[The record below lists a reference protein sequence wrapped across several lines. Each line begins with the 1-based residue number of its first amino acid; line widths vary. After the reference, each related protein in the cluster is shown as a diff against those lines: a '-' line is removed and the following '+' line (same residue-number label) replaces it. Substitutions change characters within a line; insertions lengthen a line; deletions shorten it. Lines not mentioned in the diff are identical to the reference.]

1 MIVAEQAVLA
11 ALDPAD
17 VDGDGDQG
25 AARTHFL
32 TTPDG
37 GTLHVVE
44 RGAGLPVVLLHGH
57 GANLGT
63 FGWMADGLAAA
74 ECRVVTIDLRGFGSS
89 SAAPTTLDLTGL
101 VDDVV
106 AVLDELDLHDVILV
120 GHSMGGGVALGV
132 AAWRPAVAASRLRGL
147 VLVNSAA
154 RGPADTRRNRVRMRA
169 LEWEGLERLG
179 RHPRHGLALARWNFG
194 DAPSRVQV
202 EAAQAIGLG
211 SPVARRQGLTE
222 RLLGTDLSEQ
232 LADVR
237 LPVLVLGG
245 SRDRVVAPQES
256 VRLGELLPD
265 ARVEILE
272 GAGHMLPIERAR
284 EVVERVLAFADEL
297 GVGGWGRRRRG
308 AQASGDA

>member
-1 MIVAEQAVLA
+1 M
-11 ALDPAD
+11 
-17 VDGDGDQG
+17 
-25 AARTHFL
+25 
-32 TTPDG
+32 
-37 GTLHVVE
+37 HVVE
-44 RGAGLPVVLLHGH
+44 RGDGLPVVLLHGH

-63 FGWMADGLAAA
+63 FGWMADGLVAGG
-74 ECRVVTIDLRGFGSS
+74 CRVVAVDLRGFGQSS
-89 SAAPTTLDLTGL
+89 PVPHAFDLGDL
-101 VDDVV
+101 VDDV
-106 AVLDELDLHDVILV
+106 ALVLDEMDLHDVILV
-120 GHSMGGGVALGV
+120 GHSMGGGLALGV

-147 VLVNSAA
+147 VLLNSAS
-154 RGPADTRRNRVRMRA
+154 RGPVDNRRNRAQLRVS
-169 LEWEGLERLG
+169 EWERFERLG

-194 DAPSRVQV
+194 DAPSKAQV
-202 EAAQAIGLG
+202 EAARAIGLD
-211 SPVARRQGLTE
+211 SPVARRRGFAL
-222 RLLGTDLSEQ
+222 RLLNTDLTAH

-265 ARVEILE
+265 ARVEIFE

-297 GVGGWGRRRRG
+297 GVDGWRRGRRG